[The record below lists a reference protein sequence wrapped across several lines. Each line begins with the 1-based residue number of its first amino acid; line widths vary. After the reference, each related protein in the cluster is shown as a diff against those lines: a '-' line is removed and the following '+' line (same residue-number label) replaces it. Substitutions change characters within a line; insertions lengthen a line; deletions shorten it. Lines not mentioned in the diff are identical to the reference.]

1 MLCLVSCSSKAFPN
15 YPETHSVTHHLQVV
29 VAGQSKMEYPYL
41 SGSKCGESILPVL
54 LNNFYCISYLF
65 LAII

>member
-41 SGSKCGESILPVL
+41 SGSKCGESL
-54 LNNFYCISYLF
+54 YYQCY
-65 LAII
+65 